1 MLDTLNPERYVYNE
15 HGSKTRNGG
24 FYQLSVQNKNLEIH
38 KDLSDKKRCLVS
50 LLDLYFAKLPQTA
63 KAKYLFY
70 CRQLTNYTKDRAWY
84 SEQPRGK
91 PTALFQSDAPE
102 KNSLATYLSKHLD
115 SIRKLQVNKRK
126 LPVIL

>member
-1 MLDTLNPERYVYNE
+1 M
-15 HGSKTRNGG
+15 
-24 FYQLSVQNKNLEIH
+24 QNKNLQIH
-38 KDLSDKKRCLVS
+38 KNLSDKKRCLVS

-91 PTALFQSDAPE
+91 HALSDMTKKLCEQARIEGKFTNRSLRASEATALFRSDAPK
-102 KNSLATYLSKHLD
+102 KNSLGTYLSKHLD
-115 SIRKLQVNKRK
+115 SIRKLQVNKGSC
-126 LPVIL
+126 L